1 MSRVLSWCKL
11 CPSRHAKK
19 IKRCRLSCLQLPN
32 ALNSWHSGAIRLP
45 LWSTLMDVLLEK
57 CKPMLQ
63 ATFMRGGPHGFWHYL
78 AWKTNFRAMCRTCSL
93 KFMQL
98 NKLHHQMANSC
109 ASYNLLLSSLLNL
122 LHNLFKHIS
131 IMLSTIAH
139 GDNGDTSSRPK
150 WGTRWITFAQLGSC
164 QQQPQHGDLQ
174 PWCFTKCQCQGGRVD
189 LKDLETCSS
198 DLLISLISNILKG
211 TKS

>member
-1 MSRVLSWCKL
+1 MPKKSRDAG
-11 CPSRHAKK
+11 SRA
-19 IKRCRLSCLQLPN
+19 
-32 ALNSWHSGAIRLP
+32 
-45 LWSTLMDVLLEK
+45 
-57 CKPMLQ
+57 
-63 ATFMRGGPHGFWHYL
+63 Y
-78 AWKTNFRAMCRTCSL
+78 NFRMPWIHGIQA
-93 KFMQL
+93 QL
-98 NKLHHQMANSC
+98 GYHYGQHWWMFCLRSANQCYKRHSWEGDHTVFGIIWREKQIFELCVELAAWNSC
-109 ASYNLLLSSLLNL
+109 SWTNYITKWQTAVLPTTCCSAVSWIC